1 VVAAEVVVVGVEDH
15 LLLKQVRTMLVV
27 AVAVVVQDLTQAQA
41 QVVVQVNPE
50 QQAQARGGN
59 PVLMVQALLVE
70 QGDKVAYY
78 QIQAYVLVVV
88 GPVEAEVLLAL
99 RVKAHH
105 HFHSVLLLVQPEE
118 VPVLIL

>member
-118 VPVLIL
+118 APVLIL

>member
-78 QIQAYVLVVV
+78 QIQAYVLVVAEPV
-88 GPVEAEVLLAL
+88 GVEVLLAL
-99 RVKAHH
+99 LVKAHH
-105 HFHSVLLLVQPEE
+105 HSHSVLLLVQPEE